1 MSESNGPSSSNSLEP
16 PGREGDTVS
25 GLTLRGRVVS
35 GRREAALFTDVPWVK
50 DRIRDLLGATPY
62 PGTLNLRLA
71 EPASLAV
78 WHGVVQTRFGLDLEP
93 QESGYCAARFFRVLV
108 EGRRSAERAD
118 GKTAGKAGAKAA
130 EKAAAMTAGIILPLV
145 PGYPEDV
152 VELVAG
158 EGLRE
163 SFGLEDGDE
172 VTVVF
177 GDGSALT
184 RV

>member
-1 MSESNGPSSSNSLEP
+1 MGESNGPSSSNSLGP

-50 DRIRDLLGATPY
+50 DRIRDMLGAAPY

-78 WHGVVQTRFGLDLEP
+78 WHGVVQTRFGLNMEP

-108 EGRRSAERAD
+108 EGRQSAERATA
-118 GKTAGKAGAKAA
+118 KTAEKGAAK
-130 EKAAAMTAGIILPLV
+130 TAGIILPLV

-158 EGLRE
+158 ESLRE

-177 GDGSALT
+177 GEGSALM
-184 RV
+184 RA